1 MDKHGT
7 RHPYPRESDP
17 FYERNVSIAATTATT
32 ISVNVGTSPFK
43 EYPATAGAG
52 TTYYHTN
59 GDLVIGVGTHDI
71 NPGTSIK
78 LRKSSLIF
86 TCTKDGNTT
95 RHYYP
100 RDCLLYTS
108 PSPRDQRGSGM
119 AASA

>member
-1 MDKHGT
+1 MDQHGT

-32 ISVNVGTSPFK
+32 ISVNVGTCPFK

-95 RHYYP
+95 RTRQNRNEILELSFP
-100 RDCLLYTS
+100 RKTIDNF
-108 PSPRDQRGSGM
+108 PKN
-119 AASA
+119 